1 MVVVSTPSQPS
12 YEELAALVVALQT
25 RVIELEAQLRQNSSN
40 SSKPPSSDSPFEKP
54 APKSLRG
61 KSGRRSGGQP
71 GHSGS
76 ALAQVADPATIVPH
90 VAAECLSCGADLSGA
105 AVVRIQRRQVFDIP
119 KTVVTVTEHQLI
131 SARCSCGCVI
141 EPTAPA
147 GVNAAVQ
154 YGPNVAAIVT
164 YLTAGQFLSQA
175 RCADALAEL
184 FGIPLSSGTVAAMV
198 SRAAR
203 DVVDCG
209 VLARIAAALR
219 GSPVVHFDETGF
231 RVDGALAWVHSASTG
246 AFSLLTVHR
255 RRGTAAMDAA
265 GVLPGFTGIAVHDAW
280 APYDTYTA
288 ATHALCG
295 AHVLRELVAVFE
307 NVPEGHW
314 CWARQAHDALLGLK
328 KLADQAAT
336 DGLSG
341 CNPDRVRTLTARLSS
356 AAQIGAGIPSGGKP
370 GAKHRALARRL
381 RDRQG
386 DYLRFVHD
394 FRVPFDNNAAEREIR
409 MVKVRQKVSGC
420 QRTMHGRSVL
430 MMRDRAG

>member
-12 YEELAALVVALQT
+12 YEELAALVVALQA
-25 RVIELEAQLRQNSSN
+25 RIVELEAQLRQNSSN
-40 SSKPPSSDSPFEKP
+40 SSKPPSSDSPFVKP

-61 KSGRRSGGQP
+61 KSGRRSGGQA
-71 GHSGS
+71 GHGGS
-76 ALAQVADPATIVPH
+76 TLARVADPHSTVPH
-90 VAAECLSCGADLSGA
+90 VAPSCLSCGADLA
-105 AVVRIQRRQVFDIP
+105 DAPVVRVERRQVFDIP
-119 KTVVTVTEHQLI
+119 KIEVRVTEHQLI
-131 SARCSCGCVI
+131 SVRCPCGCVTA
-141 EPTAPA
+141 PTAPP
-147 GVNAAVQ
+147 GVSAPVQ

-164 YLTAGQFLSQA
+164 YLTAGQFLSQG

-184 FGIPLSSGTVAAMV
+184 FGTPLSSGTVAAMV

-219 GSPVVHFDETGF
+219 ASPVVHFDETGF
-231 RVDGALAWVHSASTG
+231 RVDGALAWVHSASTS

-265 GVLPGFTGIAVHDAW
+265 GVLPGFAGIAVHDAW

-295 AHVLRELVAVFE
+295 SHVLRELVAVFE
-307 NVPEGHW
+307 NVPEGDW
-314 CWARQAHDALLGLK
+314 CWARQARDALLDLK
-328 KLADQAAT
+328 KLVDRAVA
-336 DGLSG
+336 DGLPA
-341 CNPDRVRTLTARLSS
+341 CDPDRVKTLTARLSS
-356 AAQIGAGIPSGGKP
+356 AAQIGAGIGGGGKP

-381 RDRQG
+381 RDRQA

-394 FRVPFDNNAAEREIR
+394 FWVPFDNNAAE
-409 MVKVRQKVSGC
+409 VRHDVARFERTTRKEGRPMRVS
-420 QRTMHGRSVL
+420 MS
-430 MMRDRAG
+430 AG